1 MARRK
6 FTCSDCPYCYKTED
20 DKYPCCQFGEPD
32 WLNIPPCE
40 EIDYIEEVL
49 MRVYGEVYWR

>member
-40 EIDYIEEVL
+40 EIDYIEEDD
-49 MRVYGEVYWR
+49 